1 MDDLIGV
8 HDLLDDVT
16 SFLVVH
22 RPDLL
27 YTLLV
32 GFFKLLEAFLKLDE
46 LFSEELVALSV
57 LRI

>member
-1 MDDLIGV
+1 MDDFVGV

-27 YTLLV
+27 NALLV
-32 GFFKLLEAFLKLDE
+32 GFFELLEAFLKLDE

>member
-1 MDDLIGV
+1 MDDLISV

-32 GFFKLLEAFLKLDE
+32 GFFELLEAFLKLDE